1 MATPV
6 KVASRYAKALFD
18 DLKGKSHA
26 NSVLAELE
34 RFAKVVTEHKELRLL
49 IASPGFSEAE
59 KTAVVSDITA
69 KMVLSKEAGQI
80 LRGLS
85 HMRRLDQL
93 AGILQRLRIKLLES
107 GGVQPIQVSVATAF
121 SEDDRKSIEAKFEKL
136 LGKKVEATY
145 EANSHLVGG
154 LRVVAGGRT
163 YDGSLAGWLDSLQE
177 SLVEGEA

>member
-1 MATPV
+1 MATLG

-18 DLKGKSHA
+18 DLKGKKQA
-26 NSVLAELE
+26 DAVLAELE
-34 RFAKVVTEHKELRLL
+34 RFAKIATEHQELRQL
-49 IASPGFSEAE
+49 ISSPGFSIDE
-59 KTAVVSDITA
+59 KTGVVADIA
-69 KMVLSKEAGQI
+69 SKMEVSKEASQI

-85 HMRRLDQL
+85 HMGRLDQL
-93 AGILQRLRIKLLES
+93 TGILQRLRVRLLENE
-107 GGVQPIQVSVATAF
+107 GVQPIQVSLAASVA
-121 SEDDRKSIEAKFEKL
+121 EEDRKHIETKFEKL

-145 EANSHLVGG
+145 DTDTRLVGG